1 MIDDLQFGKRNKK
14 GDWKPN
20 EAIALPPMA
29 NADRKMNL
37 GGWLLGFIWPWNLMT
52 VGLTA
57 LLWFFVIP
65 SIEVM
70 QTLSFDWIA
79 TLFAVNWIALFLWL
93 GGWELVLYRKRSQE
107 RRFKYNNAFPS
118 EKPADYFW
126 FKDQNID
133 NFIRSMFI
141 SVPIMVAMEVFA
153 LWMFANGWGAISFA
167 TEQPIIFVLLL
178 IFIPILHEAYFF
190 FAHWFLHWEPFYKW
204 CHAVHHNSINPSP
217 WTSMSNHPLE
227 MFLQFLPAVIW
238 IPLSPFLVLYHFN
251 TVAFSSVL
259 GHIGFEKIELGKEKT
274 WDSHAYPHYL
284 HHKHFDV
291 NYCDDGYLPWDKWFG
306 TWHDGTK
313 EGEQLMQERFK
324 AKVARK
330 NKRAA

>member
-29 NADRKMNL
+29 NAKRKMNL

-65 SIEVM
+65 PIDVM

-93 GGWELVLYRKRSQE
+93 GSWELVLYRKRSQE

-167 TEQPIIFVLLL
+167 TEQPILFVLLL
-178 IFIPILHEAYFF
+178 IFIPVSASHID
-190 FAHWFLHWEPFYKW
+190 
-204 CHAVHHNSINPSP
+204 INCCSSAGTQLNNPGN
-217 WTSMSNHPLE
+217 TTNL
-227 MFLQFLPAVIW
+227 LPASAACSTSICIASKLTPITAVA
-238 IPLSPFLVLYHFN
+238 LV
-251 TVAFSSVL
+251 
-259 GHIGFEKIELGKEKT
+259 
-274 WDSHAYPHYL
+274 
-284 HHKHFDV
+284 
-291 NYCDDGYLPWDKWFG
+291 
-306 TWHDGTK
+306 
-313 EGEQLMQERFK
+313 
-324 AKVARK
+324 
-330 NKRAA
+330 